1 MKAGHVCLV
10 MFPSPA
16 LNVPTVT
23 WLLRALMRGK
33 KIKQKQPCPPK
44 ALFKYEKKLLNTY
57 VYFIRMEKNSLWAVF
72 MYVYRHHHQ
81 EAPRTLCL
89 QEQETLSKAYALIFT

>member
-1 MKAGHVCLV
+1 

-44 ALFKYEKKLLNTY
+44 ALFKYGKKLINTY
-57 VYFIRMEKNSLWAVF
+57 VYFIRMEKNP
-72 MYVYRHHHQ
+72 YG
-81 EAPRTLCL
+81 LCL
-89 QEQETLSKAYALIFT
+89 CMYIANTIRKL